1 MVSEEITKNKPLM
14 KFFIIV
20 AWICGIAAALIIL
33 TGGISLVSGKIFFGL
48 RHAVNYFHVA
58 NSTLLLAILCLL
70 ANHTCLNNKNNPG

>member
-1 MVSEEITKNKPLM
+1 M

-20 AWICGIAAALIIL
+20 AWICGIAAALMIL

-70 ANHTCLNNKNNPG
+70 ANKACLQNKNSHD

>member
-1 MVSEEITKNKPLM
+1 M

-33 TGGISLVSGKIFFGL
+33 TGAISLVSGKIFFGL

-58 NSTLLLAILCLL
+58 NSILLMAILCLM
-70 ANHTCLNNKNNPG
+70 AKQACLQNKNSQG